1 MWYICNCKRDFPLS
15 AWVEEC
21 CLAARCIMRS
31 SERTK
36 CISEFGGLWYV
47 KLSPLCSLAHVSF
60 SSFFLLS
67 SPPLFFSFFFYQEP
81 HRKFRA
87 MQSAKQTTFF
97 FLNQNPASW
106 LLRLTPLPNMY
117 EYVMVCLEAFC
128 RARKLKP
135 QSEDQRQTGPH
146 DQRDRYG
153 CFSRTTA

>member
-1 MWYICNCKRDFPLS
+1 M
-15 AWVEEC
+15 
-21 CLAARCIMRS
+21 AARCIMRS

-67 SPPLFFSFFFYQEP
+67 PPLFFFFLPRAPPKVQGNAICKTNHFFFP
-81 HRKFRA
+81 N
-87 MQSAKQTTFF
+87 QS
-97 FLNQNPASW
+97 PASW

-117 EYVMVCLEAFC
+117 EYVMVCLEAVC

>member
-1 MWYICNCKRDFPLS
+1 M
-15 AWVEEC
+15 
-21 CLAARCIMRS
+21 AARCIMRS

-67 SPPLFFSFFFYQEP
+67 PPLFFLLFFTKSPTESSGQCNLQNKPLFFFP
-81 HRKFRA
+81 N
-87 MQSAKQTTFF
+87 QS
-97 FLNQNPASW
+97 PASW

-117 EYVMVCLEAFC
+117 EYVMVCLEAVC